1 MIETYIDESGTFV
14 PVDEGLTSVSAVGAL
29 VVPSVSRIKLFS
41 KYESLRKSLPKNS
54 KGEVKGSKLDEA
66 QVNKVIDLLK
76 KNDCIFE
83 VSLID
88 MRRESIETIIS
99 HRDRQAS
106 KITENLTNQFDLEV
120 IDQIWE
126 IRRTLEASPPQL
138 YVQSTISSQVICQL
152 IRLLPTYFVQRW
164 PKDLSEFHWIIDGKG
179 AENVTPH
186 EEWWGQ
192 TICPLLQSRSV
203 AEPIIT
209 VHGLDYGIFEEAFL
223 KPTPEYLKGF
233 GFTDETGIDLGSLL
247 RDNFRFS
254 SKAELGLE
262 LVDIVTNAFRRAFN
276 GNLKAAGYARLPELM
291 IHRKGGPV
299 VMKTFSPEVSCEKNI
314 PYFKLLS
321 GSFSRGG
328 RSMLT
333 AKLDELDSD

>member
-14 PVDEGLTSVSAVGAL
+14 PIDEGLTSVSVVGAL
-29 VVPSVSRIKLFS
+29 VVPSVSRVKLFN
-41 KYESLRKSLPKNS
+41 KYQKLRSSLPKNS
-54 KGEVKGSKLDEA
+54 KGEVKGSKLDED
-66 QVNKVIDLLK
+66 QVDKVIDLLK

-83 VSLID
+83 GSLID
-88 MRRESIETIIS
+88 MRRESYESIIS
-99 HRDRQAS
+99 QRDKQAA
-106 KITENLTNQFDLEV
+106 KITEHLTDEFDPEA
-120 IDQIWE
+120 IARIWE
-126 IRRTLEASPPQL
+126 LRRILEASPPQL

-152 IRLLPTYFVQRW
+152 ICLLPTYFVQRW
-164 PKDLSEFHWIIDGKG
+164 PNDLDEFHWIIDGKG
-179 AENVTPH
+179 AANVTPH
-186 EEWWGQ
+186 EEWWEQ

-209 VHGLDYGIFEEAFL
+209 VQGLDYRIFEKAFL

-233 GFTDETGIDLGSLL
+233 GFKDETGIDLGALL
-247 RDNFRFS
+247 RDHFRFS

-299 VMKTFSPEVSCEKNI
+299 VMKTFGAEVPCNKNI
-314 PYFKLLS
+314 PYFNLLS

-333 AKLDELDSD
+333 GKLDQLDSD